1 MSIRRAVG
9 WPLRKLL
16 DPRFGGLAE
25 QADVQ
30 HLDLA
35 ERLEGLSRR
44 VADAETIQQGL
55 ASLQQ
60 GLASLQREL
69 VAVRQELVEMRE
81 QALALP
87 AEELAEIRR
96 ELQADAEANREASEL
111 LARTLGDL
119 LGEVTATSL
128 ALEEALGRERV
139 DKVDTELLARA
150 ASAQPPSRPHSPP
163 EDST

>member
-1 MSIRRAVG
+1 MSIRRAIG
-9 WPLRKLL
+9 WPLRRLL

-30 HLDLA
+30 HLDLT
-35 ERLEGLSRR
+35 ERIEDLSRR
-44 VADAETIQQGL
+44 VADGETIQQGFT
-55 ASLQQ
+55 A
-60 GLASLQREL
+60 LQREL
-69 VAVRQELVEMRE
+69 VAIRHELVALRE

-96 ELQADAEANREASEL
+96 ELQADAEANRETTEL

-119 LGEVTATSL
+119 LAEATATSL

-139 DKVDTELLARA
+139 EDVDTELFARA
-150 ASAQPPSRPHSPP
+150 ASNPPPSAPP
-163 EDST
+163 TDST

>member
-1 MSIRRAVG
+1 MSIRRALG
-9 WPLRKLL
+9 WPLRRLL

-35 ERLEGLSRR
+35 ERLEDLSRR
-44 VADAETIQQGL
+44 VADGETI
-55 ASLQQ
+55 QQ

-69 VAVRQELVEMRE
+69 VAIRHELVAMRE

-96 ELQADAEANREASEL
+96 ELQADAEGNREATEL
-111 LARTLGDL
+111 LARTLGDVL
-119 LGEVTATSL
+119 AEVTATSL
-128 ALEEALGRERV
+128 ALEEALGRGRV
-139 DKVDTELLARA
+139 DEVDTDLLARA
-150 ASAQPPSRPHSPP
+150 ASAQPPARSHSPP
-163 EDST
+163 TDST